1 MPIASQPF
9 REHHYS
15 NTAVLPSMR
24 FTNTVFTVLRV
35 LQVPL
40 RAVLPFLQGGLRS
53 AGEQRRNSTVVRS
66 LRRAENLQVR
76 EELIRCRQRCVAPAG
91 PRFVLKRALPL
102 LNRAPPSVTS
112 PDSHVLLLA
121 VACSITDVLL
131 SCSVWPL
138 Q

>member
-1 MPIASQPF
+1 MQFTSTAS
-9 REHHYS
+9 
-15 NTAVLPSMR
+15 TA
-24 FTNTVFTVLRV
+24 LRV

-91 PRFVLKRALPL
+91 TCLRAEES
-102 LNRAPPSVTS
+102 SVSLSCARQLINQGPTCCFWQCMACS
-112 PDSHVLLLA
+112 STEVLLARVYGPSGAAL
-121 VACSITDVLL
+121 
-131 SCSVWPL
+131 
-138 Q
+138 

>member
-1 MPIASQPF
+1 
-9 REHHYS
+9 
-15 NTAVLPSMR
+15 MR

>member
-1 MPIASQPF
+1 
-9 REHHYS
+9 
-15 NTAVLPSMR
+15 MR
-24 FTNTVFTVLRV
+24 FFNTVFTLWRV

-91 PRFVLKRALPL
+91 TRFVLKRALPL
-102 LNRAPPSVTS
+102 LNSAPAIRHEPGFTCAASSSGMQHHRRIT
-112 PDSHVLLLA
+112 VLQCVALA
-121 VACSITDVLL
+121 MMQRL
-131 SCSVWPL
+131 SSFSGAGRC
-138 Q
+138 